1 MRDIPGPKRILGS
14 SQSRG
19 RVFQCWL
26 LSAVPQAGCWQALC
40 HGVDKSA
47 RTPVRSA
54 RAQHPG
60 LAPWLQLG
68 RPPSPPSEPCPA
80 CTQQVPHESPRARLS
95 PAPRLSPRAVPGTPS
110 PSPQVVPGPL
120 SPSLLTASCPR
131 AFPASCPLPGA
142 VTEVPSARAVP
153 AAPGPP
159 CLGTSRWWCRPA
171 ERRPLCLSRSRSA
184 RPGRPRSMVR
194 PEGARRE
201 RKRRRAGERWR
212 HRLQR
217 GRERRGILRGVA
229 AAGPLLRGRPVWIRV
244 LCCGEGG
251 ALAGGGCGTLPKG
264 RCARLR
270 RVRRKVTPYSSGGG
284 TLYLREQSVSVC
296 LGGTLPLDPS
306 T

>member
-1 MRDIPGPKRILGS
+1 MSPPGPGS
-14 SQSRG
+14 
-19 RVFQCWL
+19 
-26 LSAVPQAGCWQALC
+26 PQPLAF
-40 HGVDKSA
+40 
-47 RTPVRSA
+47 
-54 RAQHPG
+54 HPG
-60 LAPWLQLG
+60 LSLAP
-68 RPPSPPSEPCPA
+68 
-80 CTQQVPHESPRARLS
+80 
-95 PAPRLSPRAVPGTPS
+95 PAPHPRLFPALSAPHSSPRAVPGRSQPLAPYPGLS
-110 PSPQVVPGPL
+110 PKCPQPGLSPPPRAPPASAHLGGGAGRRSAALCACRAAALPGP
-120 SPSLLTASCPR
+120 AG
-131 AFPASCPLPGA
+131 PALWCGRKGPG
-142 VTEVPSARAVP
+142 
-153 AAPGPP
+153 
-159 CLGTSRWWCRPA
+159 
-171 ERRPLCLSRSRSA
+171 
-184 RPGRPRSMVR
+184 
-194 PEGARRE
+194 RE

>member
-1 MRDIPGPKRILGS
+1 MRDILGPKRILGS

-54 RAQHPG
+54 CAQHPG

-80 CTQQVPHESPRARLS
+80 CTQQVPHESRRARLS

-142 VTEVPSARAVP
+142 VTEVPLARAVP

-159 CLGTSRWWCRPA
+159 APAHLGGGAGR
-171 ERRPLCLSRSRSA
+171 RSA
-184 RPGRPRSMVR
+184 ALCACRAAALPGPAGPALWCGRKGP
-194 PEGARRE
+194 GRE

-212 HRLQR
+212 YPLQR

-251 ALAGGGCGTLPKG
+251 ALSGGGCGTLPKG